1 MKTNE
6 EVMRLVGPNKSIVN
20 IIKERKIRCCGHLMR
35 HDSLQKKLLE
45 GKIAGTKGR
54 GRPRKKWFDNI
65 KEWTGKVYVEC
76 KRMTQNRDDWRK
88 MIADLLKADGTL

>member
-6 EVMRLVGPNKSIVN
+6 EVMRLVGPNKSLVN
-20 IIKERKIRCCGHLMR
+20 IIKESKIRYCGHLMR

-45 GKIAGTKGR
+45 RKIAGKNGR

-65 KEWTGKVYVEC
+65 KEWTGK
-76 KRMTQNRDDWRK
+76 
-88 MIADLLKADGTL
+88 G